1 MNFMSPTNSFSNIEK
16 QGHSAISTKESGVL
30 SVMELTR
37 FIKIQLE
44 ARFPTVQVMGEVSN
58 LSRQSSGHV
67 YFSLKDRHA
76 SLSCVLWRS
85 AAARIKLPIENGMQV
100 VLGGALRVY
109 EPRGAYQL
117 SVTSVY
123 PAGLGN
129 LHLEFERRKLK
140 FEKLGY
146 FSEDRKRKLPEFPQ
160 NIAIVTSPTGA
171 VIQDMLRVIN
181 RRCSIGLNLDVYPVK
196 VQGPGAELEIAY
208 ALKQIRQ
215 RSDLDLIIIGRG
227 GGSLEDLWAFNED
240 AIVEAIYESRVPVI
254 SAVGHETDFTLA
266 DFVSDVRAATP
277 SVAAE
282 LAVPEIESWRLYLG
296 ERMVR
301 MRQELFTL
309 FNFERQNLEK
319 SSIRILAKKLNH
331 YLERYHQ
338 DLDYGSLGLQSGI
351 KILLTRR
358 FQNFKRFTPIHSI
371 LGRAI
376 RSLSYN
382 SSRRLEL
389 VKLSHLARTTL
400 SKIDIFQKRLNDS
413 EIRLKTLSEDL
424 LRYKTDQ
431 LKLLMKKLRL
441 SDPKQVLS
449 KGYAMVKK
457 DDRIA
462 VRSDELSSGDKIRIL
477 MQDGELSAK
486 IISKEMESKNE
497 G

>member
-1 MNFMSPTNSFSNIEK
+1 MSPVKSFSNIESQTQSK
-16 QGHSAISTKESGVL
+16 IGNKESGVL

-44 ARFPTVQVMGEVSN
+44 SRFPTVQVMGEVSN
-58 LSRQSSGHV
+58 LSRQSSGHI

-85 AAARIKLPIENGMQV
+85 AAARIKLPLDNGMQV
-100 VLGGALRVY
+100 VLGGSLRVY

-117 SVTSVY
+117 SVTSIY

-160 NIAIVTSPTGA
+160 NIAIITSPTGA

-181 RRCSIGLNLDVYPVK
+181 RRCSIGLKLDIYPVK
-196 VQGPGAELEIAY
+196 VQGPGAELEIASS
-208 ALKQIRQ
+208 LKRIGHRD
-215 RSDLDLIIIGRG
+215 DLDLIIIGRG

-240 AIVEAIYESRVPVI
+240 AVVEAIYESRVPVI

-282 LAVPEIESWRLYLG
+282 LAVPEIESWRLYLQ
-296 ERMVR
+296 ERLVR
-301 MRQELFTL
+301 MRQELSTL
-309 FNFERQNLEK
+309 FNFEKQNLEK
-319 SSIRILAKKLNH
+319 SSLQVLARKLNH

-338 DLDYGSLGLQSGI
+338 DLDYTSLGLKSGI
-351 KILLTRR
+351 EIQLTSR
-358 FQNFKRFTPIHSI
+358 FQNFKRFTPIRHI

-376 RSLSYN
+376 NSLCQN
-382 SSRRLEL
+382 SSMRLDS
-389 VKLSHLARTTL
+389 VKLSRIARTTL
-400 SKIDIFQKRLNDS
+400 SKIDIVQKRLNDS
-413 EIRLKTLSEDL
+413 DVRLKTLSTDL
-424 LRYKTDQ
+424 LRYKNDQ
-431 LKLLMKKLRL
+431 LKLLMNELTL
-441 SDPKQVLS
+441 SDPKQILS

-462 VRSDELSSGDKIRIL
+462 VCLDELSTGDNIRLL

-486 IISKEMESKNE
+486 IVSKEMENKNE
-497 G
+497 S

>member
-1 MNFMSPTNSFSNIEK
+1 M
-16 QGHSAISTKESGVL
+16 STKESGVL

-44 ARFPTVQVMGEVSN
+44 SRFPTVQVVGEVSN
-58 LSRQSSGHV
+58 LSRQSSGHI

-85 AAARIKLPIENGMQV
+85 TASRIKLPLKNGIQV
-100 VLGGALRVY
+100 VLGGSLRVY
-109 EPRGAYQL
+109 EPRGTYQL
-117 SVTSVY
+117 SVTSIY

-181 RRCSIGLNLDVYPVK
+181 RRCSIGLNLDVYPAK
-196 VQGPGAELEIAY
+196 VQGPGAELEISS
-208 ALKQIRQ
+208 ALKRIAR
-215 RSDLDLIIIGRG
+215 RTDLDLIIIGRG
-227 GGSLEDLWAFNED
+227 GGSIEDLWAFNED
-240 AIVEAIYESRVPVI
+240 AVVEAIYESTVPVI

-282 LAVPEIESWRLYLG
+282 LAVPEIESWRLYLQ
-296 ERMVR
+296 ERLVR
-301 MRQELFTL
+301 MRQELLTL
-309 FNFERQNLEK
+309 FNFEKQNLQK
-319 SSIRILAKKLNH
+319 SSLRILAAKLNH

-338 DLDYGSLGLQSGI
+338 DLDYGFLGLQSGI
-351 KILLTRR
+351 KIQLTRK
-358 FQNFKRFTPIHSI
+358 FQNFQRFTPINNI

-376 RSLSYN
+376 KSLCYN
-382 SSRRLEL
+382 SSRRLEA
-389 VKLSHLARTTL
+389 VKLSYLAGATL
-400 SKIDIFQKRLNDS
+400 SKTDILQKRLNDS
-413 EIRLKTLSEDL
+413 EIRLNTLSEDL
-424 LRYKTDQ
+424 LRYKSDQ

-462 VRSDELSSGDKIRIL
+462 VSSDELSSGDNIRIL

-486 IISKEMESKNE
+486 IISKEMENKNE

>member
-1 MNFMSPTNSFSNIEK
+1 MSSVKSFSSMENRNQSK
-16 QGHSAISTKESGVL
+16 MSTKESGVL

-44 ARFPTVQVMGEVSN
+44 SRFPTVQVVGEVSN

-85 AAARIKLPIENGMQV
+85 SAARIKLPLKNGMQV

-181 RRCSIGLNLDVYPVK
+181 RRCSMGLNLDVYPVK
-196 VQGPGAELEIAY
+196 VQGPGAELEIAS
-208 ALKQIRQ
+208 ALKRIRQ
-215 RSDLDLIIIGRG
+215 RDDLDLIIIGRG

-240 AIVEAIYESRVPVI
+240 AVVEAIYESRVPII

-282 LAVPEIESWRLYLG
+282 LAVPEVESWRLYLQ
-296 ERMVR
+296 ERLIR
-301 MRQELFTL
+301 MRQELSTL
-309 FNFERQNLEK
+309 FDFEKQNLEK
-319 SSIRILAKKLNH
+319 SSMHTLARKLNH

-338 DLDYGSLGLQSGI
+338 DLDYASLGLQSGI
-351 KILLTRR
+351 KIQLTNKL
-358 FQNFKRFTPIHSI
+358 QNFKRFTPIHFI

-376 RSLSYN
+376 NSLCHN
-382 SSRRLEL
+382 SVRRLEA
-389 VKLSHLARTTL
+389 VKLSYIARTTL
-400 SKIDIFQKRLNDS
+400 SKIDVFYKRLHDS
-413 EIRLKTLSEDL
+413 EIRLKTLSKDL
-424 LRYKTDQ
+424 LRYKNDQ
-431 LKLLMKKLRL
+431 LKLSMKKLRL

-457 DDRIA
+457 GDRIA
-462 VRSDELSSGDKIRIL
+462 VSLDELTTGDNIQLL
-477 MQDGELSAK
+477 MQDGQLSAK
-486 IISKEMESKNE
+486 IIAKETEIKNE
-497 G
+497 S